1 MASFVF
7 DKAKINIFDDN
18 INLGTD
24 MYEMRLV
31 TAVPDEIN
39 AEIVG
44 DLAAVEYSDPSYAP
58 VDITTRTVQNG
69 NETEFGVDTSATG
82 GVTIF
87 PALDGDPAVDRIEGV
102 VIVRKDGVDP
112 AKRYVVTFN
121 QFTTPYAPNGADL
134 TISLPNNVIVKA
146 R

>member
-7 DKAKINIFDDN
+7 DKAKINIFDDK
-18 INLGTD
+18 INLGSD
-24 MYEMRLV
+24 AYEMRLV

-39 AEIVG
+39 AEVVG
-44 DLAAVEYSDPSYAP
+44 DLAAIEYNDPSYAP
-58 VDITTRTVQNG
+58 VDIVTRTVQNG

-87 PALDGDPAVDRIEGV
+87 PALDGDPAIDRIEGV
-102 VIVRKDGVDP
+102 VIVRKDVDT
-112 AKRYVVTFN
+112 ALQYVVTFN